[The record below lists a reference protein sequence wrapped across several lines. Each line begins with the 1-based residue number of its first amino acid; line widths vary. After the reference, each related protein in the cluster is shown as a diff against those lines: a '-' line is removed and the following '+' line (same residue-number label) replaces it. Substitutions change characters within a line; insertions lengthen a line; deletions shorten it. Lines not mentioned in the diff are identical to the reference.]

1 MSPATPVRQTP
12 LDPRWASLE
21 LWKAL
26 VLTVYAGRKQLGGAL
41 VGFLLAVWFVNRL
54 VGGEDAPIKYENPS
68 PKVPDEER
76 IQVRPPLPSPRSL
89 PPALPSPPPPP
100 SLSL

>member
-1 MSPATPVRQTP
+1 M
-12 LDPRWASLE
+12 
-21 LWKAL
+21 
-26 VLTVYAGRKQLGGAL
+26 LTVFAGRKQLGGAF

-76 IQVRPPLPSPRSL
+76 ILEEPSIKVRPPH
-89 PPALPSPPPPP
+89 P
-100 SLSL
+100 SLSPPLPTLLSSRPPQTSL

>member
-26 VLTVYAGRKQLGGAL
+26 VLTMYAGRKQLGGAL

-76 IQVRPPLPSPRSL
+76 ILEEPSIKVRPPLPSPRSL
-89 PPALPSPPPPP
+89 PPALPS
-100 SLSL
+100 LSL